1 MRLNNIECILVDFD
15 NTIIYTDKANF
26 LSYKEAFE
34 KKYGKQFLHNSKN
47 RFTKNELIKN
57 FYLNKDKVNEIVDYK
72 NKIYKK
78 YIIHTKVNYGL
89 LALLLDIKIPI
100 YICTNANCDR
110 VKLLI
115 DYHKLFFYKDIFFN
129 KNGNKFENCIKKYNI
144 DLSAIIVFEDDE
156 REIKNALKI
165 GILKENIFKIGNKN
179 EN

>member
-1 MRLNNIECILVDFD
+1 M
-15 NTIIYTDKANF
+15 
-26 LSYKEAFE
+26 
-34 KKYGKQFLHNSKN
+34 
-47 RFTKNELIKN
+47 
-57 FYLNKDKVNEIVDYK
+57 
-72 NKIYKK
+72 
-78 YIIHTKVNYGL
+78 
-89 LALLLDIKIPI
+89 LDIKIPI